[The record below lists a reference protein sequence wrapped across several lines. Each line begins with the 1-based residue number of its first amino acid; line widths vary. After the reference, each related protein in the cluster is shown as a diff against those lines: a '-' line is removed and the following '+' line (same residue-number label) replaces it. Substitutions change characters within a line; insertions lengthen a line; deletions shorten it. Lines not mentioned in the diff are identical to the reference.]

1 MRCFITYLLF
11 CMMVLVFAA
20 SQAQDAKINDIHIPI
35 IDSLIGVLKVTHEDT
50 SQVNILNEISIQYIY
65 MDRYEQAL
73 PYAQRAK
80 NQAEKIKYKQ
90 GMGCSYNNIG
100 NIYWYQGNYEQA
112 LNNYQKSL
120 IVRKEIGDNKGIS
133 VSYNNIGNIY
143 DKQGNYEK
151 SIENYLK
158 SLKIREDTGDK
169 KGIASSYNNIGNI
182 YRNQGNYESALN
194 NYLKSLKMK
203 EQISLEY
210 PNDMVNNK
218 GIGNSYNNIGLVYM
232 NQGDYE
238 KSLDNYW
245 KGLKIREEIRD
256 RHGIASSYNNIGNV
270 YIVQENYKEALD
282 NHLKS
287 LKIMEEIGDTH
298 GMAMSYANIGNIFL
312 KDNNPRESYYYL
324 NKSLIL
330 FENSGNKSGMRDAYT
345 LLSDLFDKNGDYKK
359 AYNYHKLYSDI
370 KDTILNEQSGK
381 QIAEMNTKYDSE
393 KKDKELLKKDLEIS
407 KQLVETEKKHLQR
420 NVFIICFALVLALSF
435 FIFRVY
441 SNKRNA
447 NILLEIKNTLIE
459 NQKQLVEE
467 KSGKIMD
474 SIIYAK
480 RIQQAILPSR
490 DLIKSLIP
498 DSFVFFKPKDIVS
511 GDFYWIHAIDEDQV
525 MLAVVD
531 CTGHGVPGALMSM
544 MGFNLLEQIVKE
556 RQIYEPGIILD
567 ELSKLVMDS
576 LKQTNELSSVKE
588 GMDIAL
594 LKINNRTMELEFA
607 GAHNSLYLV
616 RNEKLS
622 ELKADRK
629 SIGGALSHA
638 VPFSNFKIKVQKGD
652 CLYAFSDGYA
662 DQFGG
667 PDNEKFYYHPFRELL
682 TGISQQ
688 SMEEQEGKLEK
699 VISEWKGH
707 KAQIDDMLVIGVR
720 V

>member
-1 MRCFITYLLF
+1 MKKLVICFLSAIL
-11 CMMVLVFAA
+11 
-20 SQAQDAKINDIHIPI
+20 IHISFPLQGQQNK
-35 IDSLIGVLKVTHEDT
+35 IDSLIIVLKTAKDDT
-50 SQVNILNEISIQYIY
+50 SKVNSINMLSKLYSNIGS
-65 MDRYEQAL
+65 YESAMQ
-73 PYAQRAK
+73 YAQQAFK
-80 NQAEKIKYKQ
+80 LSDELYFKKGITAAYNNLGVVYWNQGNYKKALDYFSKSLIINEEI
-90 GMGCSYNNIG
+90 GNKKGLAIGYNNIG
-100 NIYWYQGNYEQA
+100 LVFLNQGDYEKA
-112 LNNYQKSL
+112 LESFLKSL
-120 IVRKEIGDNKGIS
+120 KIKEAIGDKQGIGM
-133 VSYNNIGNIY
+133 SYLNMGNIY
-143 DKQGNYEK
+143 LSQGNYEK
-151 SIENYLK
+151 ALELFSK
-158 SLKIREDTGDK
+158 SLKINIETGNKKYEATNLNNIGIIAVFQGNSEKALEYYLKGLKIHVETDDK
-169 KGIASSYNNIGNI
+169 KGIA
-182 YRNQGNYESALN
+182 
-194 NYLKSLKMK
+194 M
-203 EQISLEY
+203 
-210 PNDMVNNK
+210 
-218 GIGNSYNNIGLVYM
+218 SYNNIGLIY
-232 NQGDYE
+232 YE
-238 KSLDNYW
+238 KGNYT
-245 KGLKIREEIRD
+245 K
-256 RHGIASSYNNIGNV
+256 
-270 YIVQENYKEALD
+270 ALD
-282 NHLKS
+282 NQLKS
-287 LKIMEEIGDTH
+287 LEINEEIGDIQ
-298 GMAMSYANIGNIFL
+298 GAAVSYTNIGNIYIKQKKFDESFHYLDISLNLLDSVGFKVGIKDAFL
-312 KDNNPRESYYYL
+312 S
-324 NKSLIL
+324 
-330 FENSGNKSGMRDAYT
+330 
-345 LLSDLFDKNGDYKK
+345 LSDLFDKKGDYKQ
-359 AYNYHKLYSDI
+359 AYNYHILYSNI
-370 KDTILNEQSGK
+370 KDTLLNEQSSK

-407 KQLVETEKKHLQR
+407 KQLVETEKKQLQR
-420 NVFIICFALVLALSF
+420 NVFIIGFALVLALSF
-435 FIFRVY
+435 FIFKVY
-441 SNKRNA
+441 RNKRNA
-447 NILLEIKNTLIE
+447 NILLEKKNSLIE

-467 KSGKIMD
+467 KSKKITD

-556 RQIYEPGIILD
+556 HQIYEPGIILD
-567 ELSKLVMDS
+567 ELSKLVIDS

-607 GAHNSLYLV
+607 GARNSIYLV

-622 ELKADRK
+622 ELKADRR

-638 VPFSNFKIKVQKGD
+638 VPFSNYKIKVQKGD

-688 SMEEQEGKLEK
+688 SMEEQEEKLEK
-699 VISEWKGH
+699 VILEWKGQ